1 MTSPSAPTFI
11 KTTSV
16 FKKVVIGAV
25 PLLFAGAAY
34 ADCANEHIR
43 SEIAEKVEILFKN
56 ETDASIGLTVEK
68 ADAKTPNDKKVVQS
82 KTVEAGKK
90 VDYSGSLGDNAE
102 KIFYVSFSGLSG
114 DFLVANAKSNTAN
127 GVSRDSTYEGR
138 GMMSVRESGMVE
150 CDTIFKGGSKRWS
163 VSIQVN

>member
-1 MTSPSAPTFI
+1 MTSPSAPAVMQ
-11 KTTSV
+11 TTSV
-16 FKKVVIGAV
+16 FKKVIIGAV

-56 ETDASIGLTVEK
+56 ETDESIDLTVQK
-68 ADAKTPNDKKVVQS
+68 ADGKTPNDKKVVQS

-90 VDYSGSLGDNAE
+90 VDFSGSLGDNAE

-114 DFLVANAKSNTAN
+114 EFLVANAKTNTAN
-127 GVSRDSTYEGR
+127 GVSRDSLYEGR
-138 GMMSVRESGMVE
+138 GMMPVRNNAFVE
-150 CDTIFKGGSKRWS
+150 CDTKFKGGSKRWS
-163 VSIQVN
+163 VSVQVN